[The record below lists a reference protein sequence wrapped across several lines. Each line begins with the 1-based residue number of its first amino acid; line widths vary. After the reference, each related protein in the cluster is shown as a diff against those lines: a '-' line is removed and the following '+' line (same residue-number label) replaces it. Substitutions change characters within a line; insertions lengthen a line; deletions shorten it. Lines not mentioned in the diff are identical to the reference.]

1 MTNSESGDAGEPGA
15 PTGNQWWPEGEHP
28 ITELMAPVQGA
39 SSPFGEAEFPL
50 PAAELGYEHPRTQIN
65 R

>member
-1 MTNSESGDAGEPGA
+1 MASNDEKTPPGGDGF
-15 PTGNQWWPEGEHP
+15 WPQVEDGHP

-39 SSPFGEAEFPL
+39 SSPFGETEFPV
-50 PAAELGYEHPRTQIN
+50 PAEQLGYEHPRTEIN